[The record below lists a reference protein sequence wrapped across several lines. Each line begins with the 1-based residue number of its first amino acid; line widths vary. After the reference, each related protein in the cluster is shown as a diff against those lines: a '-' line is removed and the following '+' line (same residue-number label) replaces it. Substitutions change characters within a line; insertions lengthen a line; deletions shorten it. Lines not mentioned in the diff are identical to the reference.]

1 MAIPGNG
8 RLTAALYAVC
18 MTYQATRATSRKEM
32 NTTIRGHNL
41 RVMVVMALLAVLLV
55 LAVAVAFALQ
65 PAPITS
71 DRDAKPAN
79 HAMSGPR
86 KSDFTYLI
94 PTSGSDG
101 NPTIDAVSGT
111 GGSSISQNPDVKR
124 HAEVVERLGNGSL
137 R

>member
-1 MAIPGNG
+1 
-8 RLTAALYAVC
+8 
-18 MTYQATRATSRKEM
+18 M

-41 RVMVVMALLAVLLV
+41 RVRVVMALLAVLLL
-55 LAVAVAFALQ
+55 LAVALVFALR
-65 PAPITS
+65 PAPTTS
-71 DRDAKPAN
+71 DHDAKPAN
-79 HAMSGPR
+79 HAMSGT
-86 KSDFTYLI
+86 KESVVTHLI
-94 PTSGSDG
+94 ATSGSHR

>member
-1 MAIPGNG
+1 
-8 RLTAALYAVC
+8 
-18 MTYQATRATSRKEM
+18 M

-41 RVMVVMALLAVLLV
+41 RVTVVMALLAVLLL
-55 LAVAVAFALQ
+55 LALALVFARQ
-65 PAPITS
+65 PAPTTS

-79 HAMSGPR
+79 HAMSGTR
-86 KSDFTYLI
+86 ESDVAHLI
-94 PTSGSDG
+94 PTSGSHG

-124 HAEVVERLGNGSL
+124 HAEVVERLGNGTL

>member
-1 MAIPGNG
+1 
-8 RLTAALYAVC
+8 
-18 MTYQATRATSRKEM
+18 M

-41 RVMVVMALLAVLLV
+41 RVTRMIALLAVLLLLSLALVFV
-55 LAVAVAFALQ
+55 LW
-65 PAPITS
+65 PAPTTS
-71 DRDAKPAN
+71 DRNAKPAN
-79 HAMSGPR
+79 HAMSGTR
-86 KSDFTYLI
+86 ESDVTHLI

-124 HAEVVERLGNGSL
+124 HAEVVQRLGDGSL